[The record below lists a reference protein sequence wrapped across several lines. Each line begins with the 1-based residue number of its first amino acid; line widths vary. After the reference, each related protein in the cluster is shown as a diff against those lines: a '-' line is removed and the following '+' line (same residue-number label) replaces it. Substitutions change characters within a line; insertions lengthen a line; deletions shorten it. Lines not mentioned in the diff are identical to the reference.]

1 VAPLAGA
8 RLSLAWLS
16 LFMLLL
22 VGCSEQSA
30 SNTLD
35 SGHQALQSQL
45 TYVAIGASDT
55 FGIGTDDPY
64 TQNWASDLTVELGP
78 RVHLINLGIPGV
90 LVHDALSLEVPIAL
104 DTHPNLVT
112 VWLAVND
119 IVAKVPVNSYS
130 HDLDLLVSRLQAG
143 MPHAIIAIANT
154 PDLTFIPRFS
164 KLDPHAQQV
173 LHTQM
178 LDYNATIAAIVKRH
192 HIILVDLSQQGFNL
206 KNHPEYIS
214 GDGFHPNDIGY
225 LQLAELFYQALP
237 GTFRREG
244 KTG

>member
-1 VAPLAGA
+1 
-8 RLSLAWLS
+8 
-16 LFMLLL
+16 MLLL
-22 VGCSEQSA
+22 VGCSELSGGQST
-30 SNTLD
+30 SNNLD
-35 SGHQALQSQL
+35 STHHASQGQL

-104 DTHPNLVT
+104 DTHPNLIT

-119 IVAKVPVNSYS
+119 IVAKVPVNNYS
-130 HDLDLLVSRLQAG
+130 HDLDLLVGRLQAG
-143 MPHAIIAIANT
+143 VPHAIIAIANV
-154 PDLTFIPRFS
+154 PNLTFIPRFS
-164 KLDPHAQQV
+164 KLDFQAQQV

-178 LDYNATIAAIVKRH
+178 LDYNAAIVAIVKRH

-214 GDGFHPNDIGY
+214 GDGFHPNGIGY
-225 LQLAELFYQALP
+225 LQLAVLFYQALP
-237 GTFRREG
+237 GTLRREG

>member
-1 VAPLAGA
+1 
-8 RLSLAWLS
+8 
-16 LFMLLL
+16 MLLL
-22 VGCSEQSA
+22 AGCSELPGGQSA
-30 SNTLD
+30 SDYLD
-35 SGHQALQSQL
+35 SGHRASQSQL

-64 TQNWASDLTVELGP
+64 TQNWASDLAVELGP
-78 RVHLINLGIPGV
+78 RFHLINLGIPGV

-104 DTHPNLVT
+104 DTHPNLIT

-119 IVAKVPVNSYS
+119 IVARVPVNSYS
-130 HDLDLLVSRLQAG
+130 HDLDLLVRRLQAG
-143 MPHAIIAIANT
+143 MPHAIIAIANI
-154 PDLTFIPRFS
+154 PDLTYIPRFS
-164 KLDPHAQQV
+164 KLNSHAQQV

-178 LDYNATIAAIVKRH
+178 LDYNAAIGAIVQRH

-214 GDGFHPNDIGY
+214 SDGFHPNDIGY

-237 GTFRREG
+237 GTLRREG

>member
-1 VAPLAGA
+1 M
-8 RLSLAWLS
+8 
-16 LFMLLL
+16 FLL
-22 VGCSEQSA
+22 VGCSELPGGQST
-30 SNTLD
+30 SNNLD
-35 SGHQALQSQL
+35 SAHQASQSQL

-104 DTHPNLVT
+104 DTHPNLIT

-143 MPHAIIAIANT
+143 VPHAIIAIANV

-173 LHTQM
+173 LYMQM
-178 LDYNATIAAIVKRH
+178 LNYNAAIAVIVKRH

-237 GTFRREG
+237 GTLRREG